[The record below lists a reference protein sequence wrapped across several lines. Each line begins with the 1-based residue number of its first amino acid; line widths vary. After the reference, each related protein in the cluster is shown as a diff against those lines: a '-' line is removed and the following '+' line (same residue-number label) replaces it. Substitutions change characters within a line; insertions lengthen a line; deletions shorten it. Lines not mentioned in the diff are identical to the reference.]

1 LHCDVALAVIV
12 EGAHAGETDEIA
24 EDADDDV
31 EVDVGWLPPHALRQ
45 RRTEDTTNPHAS

>member
-1 LHCDVALAVIV
+1 V
-12 EGAHAGETDEIA
+12 EGAHAGETDETA

-31 EVDVGWLPPHALRQ
+31 DVDMGWLPPPQAVRQ